1 MSDTFVTY
9 TLTTPAQ
16 FTGET
21 GGLTDPTL
29 SGSYTVEFDPSG
41 AIVGISNVDLVANV
55 TLGGVTYTTTFGD
68 GSVGPNSIDEAQ
80 NPGGGGNYQILL
92 NQGVGS
98 DSNGG
103 SGGGGPFSG
112 LFLDFDKSAS
122 QFNTTGPTY
131 SSVTVWTGSGFE
143 TLTIGSETP
152 GTITPAPT
160 CYCDGTRLM
169 TTEGEVKVED
179 LAVGQM
185 LVTASGAQQ
194 PIRWIGFRKI
204 NMRLHPEPDLVQPI
218 RIAAGALAEGV
229 PTRDLV
235 VSPDHGMLVDGALIP
250 ARLLVNHRSITL
262 DSSRAVVTYYHIELE
277 QHDIVMAEGAPSESY
292 LDTGNRDTFENAPVT
307 TMKPDMSVAQRLRM
321 PADGACMPLVTDVDS
336 VLPVWQRLA
345 DRAGTSATE
354 AEMAVAGSE
363 DGGIRL
369 VVAGRTVRP
378 VVEQA
383 DRLIFALP
391 RDAGEVRLVSGAAR
405 PNKARPW
412 IDDRRS
418 LSVAVKDVVADQT
431 MIALDGPAFGT
442 GWWDIEAAGPTSFRW
457 TNGDAK
463 LTLPKGTKL
472 LTIRLHAAM
481 PEAVQVRHAQA
492 A

>member
-1 MSDTFVTY
+1 MSDTFITY
-9 TLTTPAQ
+9 SLSTPAY
-16 FTGET
+16 FTGAT
-21 GGLTDPTL
+21 GGLSNPSLT
-29 SGSYTVEFDPSG
+29 GSYTIEFDPAG
-41 AIVGISNVDLVANV
+41 QVIGITNVDLTA
-55 TLGGVTYTTTFGD
+55 TTSLGGVTYSTHFTD
-68 GSVGPNSIDEAQ
+68 ASVGANSIDNSQ
-80 NPGGGGNYQILL
+80 NPGAGGNYQILL
-92 NQGVGS
+92 NQGTGS

-103 SGGGGPFSG
+103 TGGGGPFSG
-112 LFLDFDKSAS
+112 LFLDFDKSAT

-143 TLTIGSETP
+143 DLSMGTNTP
-152 GTITPAPT
+152 GAITPTPT
-160 CYCDGTRLM
+160 CYCDGTRLL
-169 TTEGEVKVED
+169 TTEGEIKVED

-185 LVTASGAQQ
+185 LVTASGAQR
-194 PIRWIGFRKI
+194 PIRWIGYRKI

-229 PTRDLV
+229 PTRDLL

-250 ARLLVNHRSITL
+250 ARLLVNHSSITL
-262 DSSRAVVTYYHIELE
+262 DDSQRVVTYYHIELD
-277 QHDIVMAEGAPSESY
+277 QHDVVMAEGAPSESY

-321 PADGACMPLVTDVDS
+321 PSDGACMPLVTDTDS

-345 DRAGTSATE
+345 DRAGTSAAE
-354 AEMAVAGSE
+354 AEMAVAGAE
-363 DGGIRL
+363 DGGVRL
-369 VVAGRTVRP
+369 VVGGRTVRP
-378 VVEQA
+378 VVEQGG
-383 DRLIFALP
+383 RLIFALP

-412 IDDRRS
+412 LDDRRL
-418 LSVAVKDVVADQT
+418 LSVAVKDVVADQKA
-431 MIALDGPAFGT
+431 IALDGPAFGT
-442 GWWDIEAAGPTSFRW
+442 GWWDIEAAGPASFRW
-457 TNGDAK
+457 SNGDAK

-481 PEAVQVRHAQA
+481 PEAAQTDRALA

>member
-9 TLTTPAQ
+9 TLSTPAY
-16 FTGET
+16 FTGAT
-21 GGLTDPTL
+21 GGLTDPSLT
-29 SGSYTVEFDPSG
+29 GSYTIEFDPAG
-41 AIVGISNVDLVANV
+41 QVIGILNVNV
-55 TLGGVTYTTTFGD
+55 TASTTLGGVTYSTTFSES
-68 GSVGPNSIDEAQ
+68 SVGANSIDTAQ
-80 NPGGGGNYQILL
+80 NPGSGGNYQILL
-92 NQGVGS
+92 NQGSGS

-112 LFLDFDKSAS
+112 LFLDFQKTATM
-122 QFNTTGPTY
+122 FNTGGPTY
-131 SSVTVWTGSGFE
+131 SSVTVWNGSGFE
-143 TLTIGSETP
+143 NLSMGSNTA
-152 GTITPAPT
+152 GHITAEVT
-160 CYCDGTRLM
+160 CYCDGTHLL
-169 TTEGEVKVED
+169 TTEGETKVED

-185 LVTASGAQQ
+185 LVTASGAQR
-194 PIRWIGFRKI
+194 PIRWIGYRKI
-204 NMRLHPEPDLVQPI
+204 NMLRHPEPDLVQPI

-229 PTRDLV
+229 PARDLV

-262 DSSRAVVTYYHIELE
+262 DGSKPVVTYYHIELD

-307 TMKPDMSVAQRLRM
+307 TMIPDMSVAQRLRM
-321 PADGACMPLVTDVDS
+321 PADGACMALVTDTDS

-345 DRAGTSATE
+345 DRAGTSAAE
-354 AEMAVAGSE
+354 AEMSVAGAE
-363 DGGIRL
+363 DGGICL
-369 VVAGRTVRP
+369 VVGGRTVRP

-383 DRLIFALP
+383 DRLVFALP
-391 RDAGEVRLVSGAAR
+391 RDAGEVRLVSDAAR

-412 IDDRRS
+412 LDDRRM

-431 MIALDGPAFGT
+431 SIALDGPAFGT
-442 GWWDIEAAGPTSFRW
+442 GWWDIEAAGPASFRW
-457 TNGDAK
+457 SNGDAK
-463 LTLPKGTKL
+463 MTVPKDTKL

-481 PEAVQVRHAQA
+481 PEAVQVRRAQA